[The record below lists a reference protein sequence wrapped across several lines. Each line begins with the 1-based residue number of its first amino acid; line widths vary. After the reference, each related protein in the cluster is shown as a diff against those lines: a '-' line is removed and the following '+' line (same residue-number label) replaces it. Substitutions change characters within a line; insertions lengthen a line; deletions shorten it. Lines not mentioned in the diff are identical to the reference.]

1 MKMMKFISLT
11 RRNCLVFLRDRA
23 AVFFSLLATL
33 IVLMLMGVF
42 LGNMNEESVVNLLKE
57 YGGVRDAALDQ
68 AHARGLVQYWTLAGI
83 LVVNAVTVTMSVIGN
98 RVTDISEGKLAS
110 LYSAPVNRSMIA
122 LSYVVSA
129 VLIGIFMCVLTLA
142 IALGYILATGGTM
155 LNAGA
160 LMKIFLL
167 IVLNVCIFSI
177 IMYLCALFIKSSSAW
192 SGIATVVG
200 TLVGFV
206 GAIYLPM
213 GYLPDGVATALKY
226 IPILHGA
233 SLMREACCEQA
244 LENTFAGLPAQVMSE
259 YKEYMGIQVKMGEN
273 LATPLFQVLFMAGCG
288 ILAFIVIIVV
298 QKRKNISD
306 R

>member
-1 MKMMKFISLT
+1 MKKFVSLT
-11 RRNCLVFLRDRA
+11 KRNCLVFLRDRA
-23 AVFFSLLATL
+23 AVFFSLLATF

-68 AHARGLVQYWTLAGI
+68 AHARELVQYWTLAGI

-110 LYSAPVNRSMIA
+110 LYAAPVSRSVIA

-155 LNAGA
+155 LEIDT
-160 LMKIFLL
+160 LLRIFLL

-177 IMYLCALFIKSSSAW
+177 IMYLCALFIKSSGAW

-213 GYLPDGVATALKY
+213 GNLPEGVAAVLKY

-233 SLMREACCEQA
+233 SLMREACCGQA
-244 LENTFAGLPAQVMSE
+244 LETTFAGLPGQVMSE
-259 YKEYMGIQVKMGEN
+259 YKEYMGIQIKMGDN
-273 LATPLFQVLFMAGCG
+273 LATLPFQVLFMAGCG
-288 ILAFIVIIVV
+288 ILAFIVIIFV
-298 QKRKNISD
+298 QKRKSISD